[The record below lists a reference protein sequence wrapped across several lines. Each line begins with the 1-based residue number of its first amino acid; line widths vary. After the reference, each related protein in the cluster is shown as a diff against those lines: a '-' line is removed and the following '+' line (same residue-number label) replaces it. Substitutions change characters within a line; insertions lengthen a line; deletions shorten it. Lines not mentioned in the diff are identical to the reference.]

1 MVSRLDICDISRNP
15 MLSNASMMYPPMWRF
30 LPIIDEQV
38 SVAENF
44 NEIPY
49 ISYTSVIR
57 STSFLINFLSISL

>member
-1 MVSRLDICDISRNP
+1 MVSRLDICDVSRNP

-49 ISYTSVIR
+49 ISYVIR
-57 STSFLINFLSISL
+57 YTSFLINFLSISL